1 MPRDGEV
8 GRAES
13 RVQKEGRAQRAA
25 HSAPRDAERDPAAC
39 DLCGVSAL
47 VWRKCKLVCENCGA
61 INKTC
66 ADL

>member
-1 MPRDGEV
+1 MARDETQR
-8 GRAES
+8 RAEGGE
-13 RVQKEGRAQRAA
+13 RKAA
-25 HSAPRDAERDPAAC
+25 GLPHVARHEPRDAERDPAAC
-39 DLCGVSAL
+39 DLCGVPAL